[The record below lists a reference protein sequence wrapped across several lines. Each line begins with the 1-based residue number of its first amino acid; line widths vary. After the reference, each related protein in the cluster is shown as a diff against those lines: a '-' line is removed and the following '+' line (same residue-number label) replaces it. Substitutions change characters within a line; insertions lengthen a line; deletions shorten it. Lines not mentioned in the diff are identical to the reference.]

1 MRNASSGWEIELAQW
16 LKPFLERLRARR
28 GGRRPGRVMAARLAH
43 PGSVV
48 SGITTKSSQKGPPIA
63 LKRAIS
69 AD

>member
-1 MRNASSGWEIELAQW
+1 VPAPNRDAHQD
-16 LKPFLERLRARR
+16 LKVTGAVAVR
-28 GGRRPGRVMAARLAH
+28 GGWCRPGRVRRSARPLGSMA
-43 PGSVV
+43 